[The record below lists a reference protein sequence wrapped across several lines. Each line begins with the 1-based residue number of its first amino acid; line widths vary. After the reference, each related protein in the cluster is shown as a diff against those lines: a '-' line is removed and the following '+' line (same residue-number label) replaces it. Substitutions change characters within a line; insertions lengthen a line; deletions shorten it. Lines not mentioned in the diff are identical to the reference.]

1 MVANIHKQ
9 ASLLLDKQL
18 SFQRTP
24 SKNYGG
30 GHDDRSHINSS
41 ELQVSRYVAHRL
53 GITVMKFI
61 SRYFMLSRW
70 ILGARRVALIVTWR
84 VRGA

>member
-1 MVANIHKQ
+1 MGGVSTMVANIHKQ
-9 ASLLLDKQL
+9 ANLLLDKQL

-41 ELQVSRYVAHRL
+41 ELQVSRYVANRRL

-61 SRYFMLSRW
+61 
-70 ILGARRVALIVTWR
+70 
-84 VRGA
+84 